1 MTLPCCPRRS
11 SDATPR
17 SSSTRIATSDS
28 SKLSRARARK
38 TGSTRYGSK
47 CPNASFAGFEDC
59 LRARRCL
66 LVLPDADCERIGGAV
81 VDYLR
86 GEIGNQVTLEPKSI
100 GEIPDLA
107 ELAVTEKYRLLIV
120 SGHLWEG
127 LPEKARRLASVIPTV
142 TQIDMESLETVRV
155 QAGVLL

>member
-1 MTLPCCPRRS
+1 M
-11 SDATPR
+11 
-17 SSSTRIATSDS
+17 
-28 SKLSRARARK
+28 
-38 TGSTRYGSK
+38 
-47 CPNASFAGFEDC
+47 
-59 LRARRCL
+59 

-127 LPEKARRLASVIPTV
+127 LPEKARQLASVIPTV

>member
-1 MTLPCCPRRS
+1 M
-11 SDATPR
+11 
-17 SSSTRIATSDS
+17 
-28 SKLSRARARK
+28 LSREELGRYSAILVNSYRYERLLEIVEG
-38 TGSTRYGSK
+38 TGTKDRIYAIRVKMSERVVRRIRRLPAGS
-47 CPNASFAGFEDC
+47 SVLF
-59 LRARRCL
+59 
-66 LVLPDADCERIGGAV
+66 VLPDADCERIGGAV
-81 VDYLR
+81 VDYRR

-120 SGHLWEG
+120 SVHLWEG
-127 LPEKARRLASVIPTV
+127 LPEKARRLASVIPTE